1 MDVASPNKI
10 GITASLVTLGQSI
23 DWNLMPDDVRHAA
36 KRHLLD
42 TVGAMIAGL
51 SGNVAGAVSQMQT
64 DAGQNG
70 FRVPGSRLMR
80 TPLDIAYLCGTAAH
94 SLELDDGYRPG
105 SVHAGVAV
113 VPALIAAC
121 GLKPTSGKTLLAAL
135 VAGYET
141 ICALSEAFHPA
152 LRDRGFHPT
161 SAVGP
166 FGAAMAVARMRG
178 QSEALISN
186 TLGLA
191 ASEAGGLFAFL
202 DGGGDVKRLHG
213 GIAARAGLQATLLAE
228 KGILAPSDIIERPSG
243 FAQAFAGVYPGAM
256 EALVLPPA
264 RWRMTECY
272 IKPYACCRHL
282 HPALEALISLRDE
295 HGLTPDNV
303 KSIKVETYS
312 IAAKHA
318 ATGWQDM
325 ASAQLSFPYVMALGL
340 EFGSGA
346 LRLFEDETRNSGVAE
361 RIAPLLSFEGTAEM
375 DALYPANRPARVSIE
390 TDKGRFIRFQKEA
403 MGSAEI
409 PVSDEALR
417 TKFLDLVAPV
427 MGNDAASRLHDGLW
441 ALEELADTTSLFAG
455 DGQ

>member
-1 MDVASPNKI
+1 MDAASPNQI
-10 GITASLVTLGQSI
+10 GITDSLVMMGQSI
-23 DWNLMPDDVRHAA
+23 DWNLIPDDVRHAA

-42 TVGAMIAGL
+42 TLGAMIAGL
-51 SGNVAGAVSQMQT
+51 SGNVARAVSQLQI
-64 DAGQNG
+64 DAGTNG
-70 FRVPGSRLMR
+70 IRIPGGSLMR
-80 TPLDIAYLCGTAAH
+80 APLDMAYLCGTAAH
-94 SLELDDGYRPG
+94 SLELDDGYRAG
-105 SVHAGVAV
+105 SIHPGVAV

-121 GLKPTSGKTLLAAL
+121 GLQPTSGRTLLASL
-135 VAGYET
+135 VAGYEI
-141 ICALSEAFHPA
+141 ICGLSEAFHPA

-166 FGAAMAVARMRG
+166 FGAAMAVGKLRG
-178 QSEALISN
+178 QSENMLTNA
-186 TLGLA
+186 LGLA

-213 GIAARAGLQATLLAE
+213 GIAARAGLQAALMAE
-228 KGILAPSDIIERPSG
+228 QGVLAPGAIIERPSG
-243 FAQAFAGVYPGAM
+243 FAQAFAGIHPGKM

-272 IKPYACCRHL
+272 IKPHACCRHL

-295 HGLTPDNV
+295 HGLTPENV
-303 KSIKVETYS
+303 KSIKVESYS

-346 LRLFEDETRNSGVAE
+346 LRLFEEQTRNSGFAE

-375 DALYPANRPARVSIE
+375 DALYPANRPARVSVE
-390 TDKGRFIRFQKEA
+390 TNKGGFSRFQKEA
-403 MGSAEI
+403 TGSAEM
-409 PVSDEALR
+409 PVSDAALSA
-417 TKFLDLVAPV
+417 KFLDLVSPV
-427 MGNDAASRLHDGLW
+427 IGNDAASRLHDGLW
-441 ALEELADTTSLFAG
+441 AIEDLADISSLFAG
-455 DGQ
+455 EAS